1 MNEEKNVKNIV
12 IIGANLPLVN
22 AVAKQLAGELEMF
35 YLDLQGLFEFDI
47 SPETFL
53 DLLRQGGEKYFRS
66 RQRGSV
72 KYASSFENTVI
83 AIELGVAES
92 LDNIEILDKR
102 GLLILL
108 ESEFASFK
116 KQAKQMSFASR
127 KEKKLFVVSRREFLR
142 RMQNVK
148 QQVDIMVSAENPDVE
163 TIVAEIN
170 QKILEYYSE

>member
-12 IIGANLPLVN
+12 IIGANLPFVN
-22 AVAKQLAGELEMF
+22 AVAKQLADQLEMF

-47 SPETFL
+47 SPETFS
-53 DLLRQGGEKYFRS
+53 DLLKQGGEKYFRS

-108 ESEFASFK
+108 ESDFK
-116 KQAKQMSFASR
+116 STAKQLKQVHFASR
-127 KEKKLFVVSRREFLR
+127 REKELFVVSKKEFERRVK
-142 RMQNVK
+142 NV
-148 QQVDIMVSAENPDVE
+148 QQEVDI
-163 TIVAEIN
+163 TINAQDANLEKVVDEIN
-170 QKILEYYSE
+170 EKILEYYSE